1 MIVCVL
7 LDRFELTVAAGG
19 RAGLLGEPAALAPE
33 PGRELFVGEVSQA
46 AEAFGIHAGMRMG
59 EALAR
64 CTRLTLVPPDPMGVA
79 EAWEQ
84 ALARLESLGAAVESL
99 RPGEACFDASGLQRL
114 HSGQVVRMLAE
125 GYLAAQGSERL
136 RKVLSGARVG
146 QGPTRFCAMVA
157 AHGARVRRPQRV
169 AGAAD
174 LASRRVVL
182 LRRRSETA
190 ALVEALERLGITTL
204 GELAELTRA
213 VVADRFGRPGLL
225 AHDLARG
232 RDTPLRPRLAGEL
245 LRESLEL
252 PESGSGEQLG
262 RALGLL
268 IDRLLARRERR
279 GRTLRAV
286 VLSARLVEGGTWRER
301 VVFREAL
308 ADPQRMRM
316 VLGGRL
322 AMLPAPA
329 ETLLLTVERFGPPH
343 PEAHALFDDGEVRR
357 DERLREAV
365 RQARA
370 IAGPDAALR
379 VLEIDPGSRVPE
391 RRVVLTPFEPG

>member
-7 LDRFELTVAAGG
+7 LDRFELAVAAGG
-19 RAGLLGEPAALAPE
+19 RSGLLGEPAALAPE

-64 CTRLTLVPPDPMGVA
+64 CPRLRLVPPDPMGVA
-79 EAWEQ
+79 EAWES
-84 ALARLESLGAAVESL
+84 ALVRLESLGAAVESL
-99 RPGEACFDASGLQRL
+99 RPGEACFDARGLQRL
-114 HSGQVVRMLAE
+114 HSGQVVRMLCD
-125 GYLAAQGSERL
+125 GYLAAHGPESL
-136 RKVLSGARVG
+136 RKVLAGARVG

-157 AHGARVRRPQRV
+157 ARGARVRRPQRI
-169 AGAAD
+169 AGAEE
-174 LASRRVVL
+174 LASRPVAL
-182 LRRRSETA
+182 LRRRAETA
-190 ALVEALERLGITTL
+190 ALVEPFERLGIATL
-204 GELAELTRA
+204 GELAALSRGA
-213 VVADRFGRPGLL
+213 VADRFGRPGLM

-232 RDTPLRPRLAGEL
+232 RDTALRPRPPGEL
-245 LRESLEL
+245 LSESLEL
-252 PESGSGEQLG
+252 PESGSGQQLG

-279 GRTLRAV
+279 GRTLRTV

-301 VVFREAL
+301 AVFREAL

-329 ETLLLTVERFGPPH
+329 ETLQLTVERFGPPH
-343 PEAHALFDDGEVRR
+343 ADARALFDDGAVRR

-370 IAGPDAALR
+370 VAGPDAALR

-391 RRVVLTPFEPG
+391 RRVVLTPFEP